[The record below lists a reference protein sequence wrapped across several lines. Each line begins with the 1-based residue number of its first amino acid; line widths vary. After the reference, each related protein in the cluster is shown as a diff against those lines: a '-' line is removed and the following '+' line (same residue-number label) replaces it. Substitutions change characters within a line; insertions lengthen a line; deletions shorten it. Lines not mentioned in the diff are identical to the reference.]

1 MKNWQKYLLALTIF
15 FITCI
20 TLTFLIN
27 SDIVNASFTNDPKLM
42 DEEIIIIDN
51 KNKTDG
57 VIEKTNQSKK
67 TNSKSNKSNVDTT
80 DKEKKTES
88 EENNEIEITIDT
100 KEYNY
105 TTTGIKENNT
115 YTDTINGYRCYI
127 NDEENAVYYIT
138 ECENKENTNALCKYS
153 KKNGTNSTGTVLRN
167 KLKYDVSMCE
177 FKKNTYT
184 DTINGDRCYVN
195 VMIKQFTI

>member
-67 TNSKSNKSNVDTT
+67 TNSTRIN
-80 DKEKKTES
+80 
-88 EENNEIEITIDT
+88 T
-100 KEYNY
+100 K
-105 TTTGIKENNT
+105 
-115 YTDTINGYRCYI
+115 
-127 NDEENAVYYIT
+127 
-138 ECENKENTNALCKYS
+138 LQ
-153 KKNGTNSTGTVLRN
+153 VL
-167 KLKYDVSMCE
+167 
-177 FKKNTYT
+177 
-184 DTINGDRCYVN
+184 
-195 VMIKQFTI
+195 